1 MKLNLKRPLV
11 FFDLETTGVDTAKD
25 RIVEISMVKVMP
37 NGDEIVRTRL
47 INPQMHIPEDATAV
61 HGITDEDVKDQ
72 PTFAQIA
79 KSLSQFIEG
88 CDFGGFNSNRF
99 DLPML
104 VEEFLR
110 AGVDVDFKN
119 RKFID
124 VQNIFHKMEQRTL
137 VAAYKFYCDKD
148 LTDAHSAEADT
159 KATYEVLKAQLDRY
173 PDLQKNLS
181 SVINGFY
188 ANAATPEQRLFFTET
203 LLYNFPGNITALDSA
218 ANELGKNN
226 SGFEKLSPLE
236 KSRLFAAAARL
247 RYLSGDLDG
256 AIKFQ
261 QRACDAL
268 PKNGDKTT
276 AETFSTQLDF
286 YLKLQIINKKEITL

>member
-37 NGDEIVRTRL
+37 DGEEIVRTRL

-61 HGITDEDVKDQ
+61 HGITDENVKDQ

-137 VAAYKFYCDKD
+137 VAAYKFYCNKD

-159 KATYEVLKAQLDRY
+159 RATYEVLKAQLDRY
-173 PDLQKNLS
+173 SELQNDVAALAEFS
-181 SVINGFY
+181 SRGETVDYAGRIVYNDKGEEVFNFGKYKGVKVSEVFQREPSYYDWMMNGDFPLYTKKVI
-188 ANAATPEQRLFFTET
+188 TE
-203 LLYNFPGNITALDSA
+203 I
-218 ANELGKNN
+218 
-226 SGFEKLSPLE
+226 
-236 KSRLFAAAARL
+236 RL
-247 RYLSGDLDG
+247 REK
-256 AIKFQ
+256 KF
-261 QRACDAL
+261 
-268 PKNGDKTT
+268 
-276 AETFSTQLDF
+276 
-286 YLKLQIINKKEITL
+286 